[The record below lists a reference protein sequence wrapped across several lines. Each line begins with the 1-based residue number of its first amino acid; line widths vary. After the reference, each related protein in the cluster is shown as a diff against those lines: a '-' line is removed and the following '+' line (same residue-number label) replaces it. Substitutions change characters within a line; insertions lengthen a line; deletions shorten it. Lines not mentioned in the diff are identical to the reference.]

1 MRTLGFQEFRTE
13 SEASLE
19 DELKE
24 AAEQAAAMRI
34 TEKKKERKSS
44 ESKDSKKE
52 VCHMISRSRLVFFYI
67 NRVDN

>member
-1 MRTLGFQEFRTE
+1 MKFFKQKTPHIFQAFRTE
-13 SEASLE
+13 SEACLE

-44 ESKDSKKE
+44 ESKDTKKE
-52 VCHMISRSRLVFFYI
+52 VCNITQIRCQ
-67 NRVDN
+67 

>member
-1 MRTLGFQEFRTE
+1 MHSYRETITNKRDFNLLFQAFRTE
-13 SEASLE
+13 NEAALE

-44 ESKDSKKE
+44 ESKDHKKE
-52 VCHMISRSRLVFFYI
+52 VCS
-67 NRVDN
+67 